1 MGGELNSVEM
11 ENQYPQNKYETTNN
25 ASNPTM
31 LLCWKGRTK
40 RERYLM
46 LALTTVLF
54 VACLLAFSLASLLTG
69 GSQIHED
76 QPLAQ
81 AQTQTLVEPPCVV
94 NQQNPPPSSSS
105 SSSSISSDVPTDVC
119 LTQGCVKAAASII
132 ERLNETADPCE
143 DFFDFACGNFVKNT
157 VIPEEKTSVT
167 TFSIVQ
173 DELREKMRLLLEEKI
188 KDSDTP
194 ATIMAKNL
202 YASCM
207 DTDGIEANGLKPI
220 MSILKQLGGWPVLE
234 GDSWNEGN
242 FSWIQVNYM
251 NRKIGFSVDY
261 LFDFSVTTD
270 LKNSSWRMIWL
281 DQPALGMSREY
292 LIKGNNDSDVKAYLK
307 YSVDVAVLMG
317 APKERAVKDMFDVLQ
332 FQMEIA
338 NISLPREERRNVTKL
353 YNILNL
359 GEMKN
364 LTKDIDWVEYF
375 NTLLPYGIQV
385 DESERIGVSDPNYF
399 RNLKKLLDKTP
410 KRVVAN
416 YLLWRVAAASAS
428 YLSEDIRKLQLQ
440 YSKKLTGKSV
450 NPPRWK
456 ECMGI
461 VSSKLSYAIGNLYSK
476 NFFNEK
482 AKAQAVELV
491 TYVREEFN
499 RILKSIDW
507 MDEKTRKQALQK
519 ADAIRP
525 HIAYP
530 QELLQDEKLTEY
542 YRNLTVDNKTLLD
555 NMRRIGIFGTSY
567 SFSKL
572 REMVDKLDWKRH
584 ASVAVVNAYYSSIE
598 NSIKFP
604 AGILQ
609 GVFFEPDRPNYM
621 NFGGIGFVIGHEITH
636 GFDDQGKQFDA
647 VGNLKNWW
655 ERETEERFL
664 AKAKCIIYQ
673 YGNYTAP
680 ENGLSLN
687 GINTQ
692 GENIADNGGIKE
704 AYKAYHKWAE
714 DNGKEK
720 RLPGLKYTTDQLFW
734 ISAGQVWC
742 SKYRPESLKVR
753 ILTGVHSPGRFRVV
767 GSFSNSEEFSTAWN
781 CPVGSK
787 MNPQKKCS
795 VWGGKITQRTPDV
808 QKKGITEPSINK
820 EEIEQPI
827 ENEKAEAPINN
838 EEAEAPINNEEGEP
852 PVDKEEEAEPP
863 INNEETEPPI
873 NNEEEAEPPINNEE
887 AEPQINE
894 KEEEAETPINNEET
908 EPPINNEE
916 AEPPINNEETEPPIN
931 NEEEA
936 EPPVNNEETEPPIN
950 NEEAEPPIN
959 NEETEPPINNEEEA
973 EPPVNNEETEPP
985 INNEEAEPP
994 INNEETEPPINNEEE
1009 AEPPVNNEE
1018 TEPPINNEE
1027 EAEPPV
1033 NNEEAEPS
1041 INNEKEEIEDDKK
1054 LLINKSL

>member
-1 MGGELNSVEM
+1 
-11 ENQYPQNKYETTNN
+11 
-25 ASNPTM
+25 M

-46 LALTTVLF
+46 LTLTTVLF

-69 GSQIHED
+69 RSQIHED

-94 NQQNPPPSSSS
+94 NQQNPP

-119 LTQGCVKAAASII
+119 LTQGCVKAAASIM

-173 DELREKMRLLLEEKI
+173 DELRQKMRILLEEKI
-188 KDSDTP
+188 KDSDPP

-202 YASCM
+202 YSSCM
-207 DTDGIEANGLKPI
+207 DTDRVSLLVKKNIEETAHRNGSLV
-220 MSILKQLGGWPVLE
+220 GFEDAEDFVLA
-234 GDSWNEGN
+234 
-242 FSWIQVNYM
+242 V
-251 NRKIGFSVDY
+251 GFVL
-261 LFDFSVTTD
+261 LF
-270 LKNSSWRMIWL
+270 L

-307 YSVDVAVLMG
+307 YSVDVAVLLG
-317 APKERAVKDMFDVLQ
+317 APKERAEKEMFDVLQ
-332 FQMEIA
+332 LQMDIA
-338 NISLPREERRNVTKL
+338 N
-353 YNILNL
+353 
-359 GEMKN
+359 
-364 LTKDIDWVEYF
+364 
-375 NTLLPYGIQV
+375 V
-385 DESERIGVSDPNYF
+385 DENERIGVSDPNYF

-416 YLLWRVAAASAS
+416 YLLWRVTAAAAS
-428 YLSEDIRKLQLQ
+428 YLSEDIRKLQLE

-598 NSIKFP
+598 NSI
-604 AGILQ
+604 I
-609 GVFFEPDRPNYM
+609 
-621 NFGGIGFVIGHEITH
+621 
-636 GFDDQGKQFDA
+636 
-647 VGNLKNWW
+647 GNLKNWW

-714 DNGKEK
+714 VNGKEK

-795 VWGGKITQRTPDV
+795 VWGGKTTQRIPDV

-820 EEIEQPI
+820 EETEQPI
-827 ENEKAEAPINN
+827 DNEEAETPINN
-838 EEAEAPINNEEGEP
+838 EEAEAPINNEEVEP
-852 PVDKEEEAEPP
+852 PINKEEEAEPPINNEETEPPINNEEEAEPP

-887 AEPQINE
+887 AEPSINNE
-894 KEEEAETPINNEET
+894 KEEIENG
-908 EPPINNEE
+908 
-916 AEPPINNEETEPPIN
+916 
-931 NEEEA
+931 
-936 EPPVNNEETEPPIN
+936 
-950 NEEAEPPIN
+950 
-959 NEETEPPINNEEEA
+959 
-973 EPPVNNEETEPP
+973 
-985 INNEEAEPP
+985 
-994 INNEETEPPINNEEE
+994 
-1009 AEPPVNNEE
+1009 
-1018 TEPPINNEE
+1018 
-1027 EAEPPV
+1027 
-1033 NNEEAEPS
+1033 
-1041 INNEKEEIEDDKK
+1041 KEEIEDDKK